1 MDHSFSVD
9 PEDSCG
15 QSEECHEGMEAWAI
29 SQLEEITSAFDA
41 LVSDF
46 DTEATA
52 FETVVMDYNATAD
65 ADYALVDHVLGIVEE
80 ASDTVTYY
88 EYDGSHGFHD
98 PMGTFEALNEAFRDL
113 LDAKAYF
120 YENMPEPTTTPP
132 PPGGFDTLIVVG
144 GAAGGIVVGL
154 LLGVL
159 VGRRR

>member
-29 SQLEEITSAFDA
+29 SQLEEITSAYDA
-41 LVSDF
+41 LVADF
-46 DTEATA
+46 DAEATA
-52 FETVVMDYNATAD
+52 FETAVMAYNDTAD
-65 ADYALVDHVLGIVEE
+65 ADYELVDHVLGIAEE
-80 ASDTVTYY
+80 AADTVAYY
-88 EYDGSHGFHD
+88 GYDGSRGFHD
-98 PMGTFEALNEAFRDL
+98 PMGTFEAINEAFRDL
-113 LDAKAYF
+113 LDAEAYF
-120 YENMPEPTTTPP
+120 YENMPDPEPTTPP
-132 PPGGFDTLIVVG
+132 PAGFDTLIVVG